1 MKLAVTTGLI
11 LLGALVVTAA
21 RIEGFMGR
29 AVARAEAQ
37 EINMGSITFSRTID
51 GTTYTRTYHQQPG
64 ESDADFEAR
73 ALRLWNEFLAR
84 IGS

>member
-1 MKLAVTTGLI
+1 MKLCVLI
-11 LLGALVVTAA
+11 MLGVLVVTVA
-21 RIEGFMGR
+21 RIEGSMGR
-29 AVARAEAQ
+29 AVTRAEAQ
-37 EINMGSITFSRTID
+37 ETNMGSITFSRTID

-64 ESDADFEAR
+64 ETDAEFEIR